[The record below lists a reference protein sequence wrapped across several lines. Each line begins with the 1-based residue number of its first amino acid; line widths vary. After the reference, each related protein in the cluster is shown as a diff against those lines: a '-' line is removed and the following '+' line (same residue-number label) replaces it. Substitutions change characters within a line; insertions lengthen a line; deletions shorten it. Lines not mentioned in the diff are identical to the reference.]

1 MEVQSALWV
10 QRASLYGPNALSGL
24 QRNQEIRKAICPD
37 LLQQHSPSCPAPQF
51 LAGHS
56 AFRAPVPLLR
66 MILLLNGLDSR
77 LFKVGPRPLWPPASE
92 RSSTAMPA

>member
-1 MEVQSALWV
+1 MEVQPALWV

-51 LAGHS
+51 LAEHS

>member
-1 MEVQSALWV
+1 MEVPPALWAP
-10 QRASLYGPNALSGL
+10 RASPFGPNALSGL

-37 LLQQHSPSCPAPQF
+37 LLQQHSPLCLAPQF

-77 LFKVGPRPLWPPASE
+77 LFKGGPRPPWPPASE
-92 RSSTAMPA
+92 RSR